1 MHNVF
6 GRPRLQNHRPMHKFA
21 SISNLDTE
29 LIPPLSIGERRIT
42 GLSIASERASVFAMV
57 ETVGESILVII
68 LKIYNRFNLF
78 TIVALYKNTS
88 VTTSINLIQ

>member
-1 MHNVF
+1 MHNIS
-6 GRPRLQNHRPMHKFA
+6 GRPRRHNHRLKYNFA
-21 SISNLDTE
+21 SISNPESE
-29 LIPPLSIGERRIT
+29 LLHPLSIGEGRTT
-42 GLSIASERASVFAMV
+42 GVPIASIESSILAMV

-68 LKIYNRFNLF
+68 LKIYNRCNLC

>member
-1 MHNVF
+1 MHNIF
-6 GRPRLQNHRPMHKFA
+6 GRPRHQNHRPMHKFV
-21 SISNLDTE
+21 SISNPDTK
-29 LIPPLSIGERRIT
+29 LLPLLSIGEGRIT
-42 GLSIASERASVFAMV
+42 GLSIASEGASVFAMV